1 MRILSIIT
9 VLAIV
14 ILFVGCG
21 ENKPEA
27 VEVKKEHRIMDDAEL
42 LTPVQEDSIF
52 TIIQGLES
60 TIGSQI
66 AVLTIGSLSGESIE
80 SFSLRIVEKMKLG
93 REMYDDGVLITV
105 ALTDRKMK
113 IDVGYGLEKIIG
125 DEVAARIIREDMTPR
140 FQKGDFFN
148 GIKTAVEKI
157 RKLIEENRQLVGE
170 RP

>member
-1 MRILSIIT
+1 M
-9 VLAIV
+9 
-14 ILFVGCG
+14 LFAGCG
-21 ENKPEA
+21 ENKSAA

-52 TIIQGLES
+52 AIIQGLES

-66 AVLTIGSLSGESIE
+66 AVLTIGSLSGESIDA
-80 SFSLRIVEKMKLG
+80 FSSRIVEKMKLG
-93 REMYDDGVLITV
+93 REKYDDGLLITV

-113 IDVGYGLEKIIG
+113 IEVGYGLEKIIR

-140 FQKGDFFN
+140 FQQGDFFN

-157 RKLIEENRQLVGE
+157 TKLIEENKQLVGE